1 MLSTLLPVL
10 YPFLAVVLSGLVG
23 WVLTKLAAHFKIQVT
38 TAEEQL
44 VSSAVN
50 KAVAYVEQWASNKAV
65 APTSADKLSAAVQFV
80 ITELNQ
86 YGLPMRAVS
95 AIESLIESKLG
106 MDAAWFAQTEA
117 VTPSTTTTAAPVK

>member
-1 MLSTLLPVL
+1 MFATLLPLL

-23 WVLTKLAAHFKIQVT
+23 WVLTKVAAHFKIQVT

-50 KAVAYVEQWASNKAV
+50 KAVAYVEQWASNKATK
-65 APTSADKLSAAVQFV
+65 PTSADKLTAAVQFV
-80 ITELNQ
+80 INELNQ
-86 YGLPMRAVS
+86 YGLPARAVS